1 MTTAPP
7 SNGAELIAQVR
18 SLIADTDPTRQIL
31 DDDAVEAYL
40 TVEGWDALLAAA
52 AALEAIAVSE
62 VLVGKKIRT
71 QDLQTDGPA
80 VSAELRAL
88 AARYRARAAEID
100 AAADE
105 WDGFDIVGGRPGRRP
120 EHTHHEVWGL

>member
-18 SLIADTDPTRQIL
+18 ALIADTDPTRQIL

-71 QDLQTDGPA
+71 QDLQTDGA
-80 VSAELRAL
+80 KVADALRKHADRLRAQ
-88 AARYRARAAEID
+88 ADR
-100 AAADE
+100 ADE
-105 WDGFDIVGGRPGRRP
+105 DSWGGFDVIPTIPGRHRP
-120 EHTHHEVWGL
+120 ELTEHTVWGL